1 MRNLRLILAFD
12 GTTYHGWQMQANAVT
27 VQSTLL
33 ECVCRITGGQ
43 PNIIGCSRTD
53 AGVHARAFC
62 CNFKT
67 ESAIPCGRLVAALNS
82 YLPDDICV
90 KSCDEVPADFHAR
103 YSCTS
108 KEYVYRIRNSAVPDP
123 FDYRYT
129 LRYRHPLDENR
140 LAALA
145 RAFVGRHDFAAFCA
159 AGSSCG
165 STVRTVRSFNVERCG
180 DEVRFTVEA
189 DGFLY
194 NMVRIMAGTLLES
207 ARQDSALLPIEEIIA
222 SRDRAFAGDTLPAR
236 GLCLLKANYDGD

>member
-12 GTTYHGWQMQANAVT
+12 GTAYHGWQIQANAVT

-33 ECVCRITGGQ
+33 ECASRVTGGR

-67 ESAIPCGRLVAALNS
+67 ESAIPCDRLVAALNS

-90 KSCDEVPADFHAR
+90 KSCVEVLPDFHAR
-103 YSCTS
+103 YSCVS
-108 KEYVYRIRNSAVPDP
+108 KEYVYRILNSAIPDP
-123 FDYRYT
+123 FDYKYT
-129 LRYRHPLDENR
+129 LRCRYPIDENR
-140 LAALA
+140 LALMA
-145 RAFVGRHDFAAFCA
+145 RAFEGRHDFAAFRA
-159 AGSSCG
+159 AGSPG
-165 STVRTVRSFNVERCG
+165 GGTVRTVHSFRVERLG

-207 ARQDSALLPIEEIIA
+207 SRPDSVLLPIEEIIL
-222 SRDRAFAGDTLPAR
+222 SKNRALAGSTLPAR
-236 GLCLLKANYDGD
+236 GLCLVKANYNGD